1 LMGKGIG
8 SIVDIV
14 VPDGVIKYEILNIN
28 K

>member
-1 LMGKGIG
+1 MGKGIG